1 MMHPTRIDYMNN
13 ITGTL

>member
-1 MMHPTRIDYMNN
+1 MHPTRIDYMNN